1 LLRRGSSESFICRLA
16 QGFRADFGR
25 SFSSIPSIC
34 SARTLSS
41 IFSLVSN
48 QSAIISSVDVSSVA
62 ERYSAWLFNLRR
74 SCSEIF
80 HPRFFR
86 QTINQG
92 GELITKQPAL
102 KLVPVGPHYKTK
114 ASVRE
119 LAQEH
124 LEAINRQNRSP
135 DRTGVPASRRS
146 KQAAIHGQGIPRRV
160 GRSTPN
166 PHR

>member
-1 LLRRGSSESFICRLA
+1 MTHEGHHCAPVFRVPPDHHFLETVKISSWLTCTNWCLHSFFAETRIVGKFYMSSCSRLS
-16 QGFRADFGR
+16 GR
-25 SFSSIPSIC
+25 FWQVLSSIPSVC

-92 GELITKQPAL
+92 GELHQIPAQTIAGGNGTAR
-102 KLVPVGPHYKTK
+102 KRF
-114 ASVRE
+114 VRRACAE
-119 LAQEH
+119 
-124 LEAINRQNRSP
+124 NRF
-135 DRTGVPASRRS
+135 
-146 KQAAIHGQGIPRRV
+146 
-160 GRSTPN
+160 
-166 PHR
+166 